1 MFNPVIHE
9 ELTRDETSGH
19 DHPRPQA
26 REEPTEARLLRE
38 DLQPVGHRPRRA
50 VTLVDLG
57 E

>member
-38 DLQPVGHRPRRA
+38 HLQPVGHRPRRA